1 MPIDVVA
8 CSPALGAEIR
18 GVDVSQPLD
27 DATADVLKDA
37 WAAHLVLLFRDQTL
51 SDADLIRFSNH
62 FGECDHAPPNE
73 VSNTTSDGWV
83 PDAPE
88 VTVISNVVVD
98 GISIGSLGANECAW
112 HTDMSYMPEPVN
124 ASALYAIE
132 VPESAGDTSF
142 LNMYRAYETL
152 PEDLKEQLAGKKAI
166 HDATYTSAGGL
177 RKGVEEVTD
186 VRKAPGAH
194 HPILRTHPTTGR
206 TALFLGRRVNAY
218 VPGLPVR
225 ESEALL
231 DAVWGHTV
239 QDRFVWTH
247 QWRKGDLL
255 LWDNRCAMHRRE
267 SFETSDRRIMHRT
280 QLKGEVPY
288 YTD

>member
-1 MPIDVVA
+1 MPVDVVA

-27 DATADVLKDA
+27 DATIGVLKDA
-37 WAAHLVLLFRDQTL
+37 WAAHLVLLFREQEL
-51 SDADLIRFSNH
+51 SDADLVRFSNH

-73 VSNTTSDGWV
+73 ASNTTSDGYV

-98 GISIGSLGANECAW
+98 GVSIGSLGAGECAW
-112 HTDMSYMPEPVN
+112 HTDMSYMAEPAD

-132 VPESAGDTSF
+132 VPASAGDTSF

-152 PEDLKEQLAGKKAI
+152 PKDLKEQLVGKKAI

-177 RKGVEEVTD
+177 RKGIEEVTD
-186 VRKAPGAH
+186 VRQTPGAR

-218 VPGLPVR
+218 ILDMPVE

-231 DAVWGHTV
+231 DAVWAHTV

-247 QWRKGDLL
+247 RWQKGDLL

-267 SFETSDRRIMHRT
+267 SFDPDDRRVMHRT

-288 YTD
+288 YAD